1 MNELGH
7 WYLIRKFCTIAPDLV
22 SSNFAILPEGVPVVR
37 ELFNM
42 LIVLDVEEVV
52 ELLFDSL
59 DDVVI
64 TPVLIEIVDNFG
76 EIEVPAEVVIS

>member
-1 MNELGH
+1 
-7 WYLIRKFCTIAPDLV
+7 
-22 SSNFAILPEGVPVVR
+22 
-37 ELFNM
+37 M

-52 ELLFDSL
+52 ELSFDSL

-64 TPVLIEIVDNFG
+64 TPVPIEIVDNFG